1 MEHIG
6 YDWGV
11 RKSTVCESIKWVEDT
26 LVKDGTFR
34 LPGKK
39 ALRGSDDGIEYIVV
53 DVTESPIERPKKNSE
68 NITVE
73 RKSGTLSKHR

>member
-11 RKSTVCESIKWVEDT
+11 RKSTVFESIKWVEET
-26 LVKDGTFR
+26 LVKDGAFK

-39 ALRGSDDGIEYIVV
+39 VLKENNTGIEYIVV
-53 DVTESPIERPKKNSE
+53 DVTESPIERPQKNRR
-68 NITVE
+68 NTIPG
-73 RKSGTLSKHR
+73 RKNDTP